1 MEEPTPK
8 RARYSSPDF
17 EDDENKQMAK
27 SSTTNNKD
35 STDLYLDTIDR
46 HMLDFDFEKV
56 CSISLSQI
64 NVYACLTCG
73 KYYQGRGKSSHA
85 YFHSMDKDHHVFINL
100 RTLKVYVLP
109 DGYEVENAS
118 LNDIKYVLNPI
129 LTKKQVHELDQNLV
143 MSYDLNNKQYLP
155 GFVGL
160 NNIKANDYVN
170 VVIQALAHMPSI
182 RDYFIVED
190 FEKKGSS
197 QLVCRFSALI
207 RKMWN
212 PKAFK
217 GQVSPHELLQEIS
230 NASQKRF
237 KLTEQSNAI
246 DFLSWFLNT
255 LHKDLNGTRK
265 RNSSIIYK
273 KLQGE
278 VRVQS
283 QDFSSSGQTSLNEAL
298 MRFDE
303 SKPIKTVNSPFL
315 FLALDLPPAPLYQ
328 DDKEK
333 DIIPQVPL
341 TTILAKFNGT
351 KVQEVAN
358 QMRKYSITR
367 LPQFLIFHIKRF
379 NKNNWSHEKNPTI
392 VNFPIK
398 NIDMSHFTS
407 DPDAEKLG
415 AHYDLVANICHE
427 GKPESGSYKV
437 HVRHRGT
444 GQWYQIQDLIVEEI
458 MPQMIFLSESYIQVG
473 SSCFALFVLTLF
485 FSC

>member
-1 MEEPTPK
+1 MEEPQAK
-8 RARYSSPDF
+8 RVRLNSPPESVAEAGSSK
-17 EDDENKQMAK
+17 N
-27 SSTTNNKD
+27 D

-56 CSISLSQI
+56 CSVSLSQI

-100 RTLKVYVLP
+100 QTLKVYVLP
-109 DGYEVENAS
+109 DGYEVDNAS

-129 LTKKQVHELDQNLV
+129 LTKAQVHQLDTTLK
-143 MSYDLNNKQYLP
+143 MSYDLNNKKYLP
-155 GFVGL
+155 GFIGL
-160 NNIKANDYVN
+160 NNVKANDYVN
-170 VVIQALAHMPSI
+170 VVIQALAHIPSI
-182 RDYFIVED
+182 RDYFILED

-230 NASQKRF
+230 NASQKKF

-255 LHKDLNGTRK
+255 LHKDLGGTRK
-265 RNSSIIYK
+265 KNSSIIYK
-273 KLQGE
+273 KFQGE
-278 VRVQS
+278 VRVES
-283 QDFSSSGQTSLNEAL
+283 QDFGSAGAPTEKEAL
-298 MRFDE
+298 LLFDE
-303 SKPIKTVNSPFL
+303 AKEIKSTTSPFL

-328 DDKEK
+328 DEKDKE
-333 DIIPQVPL
+333 IVPQVPL
-341 TTILAKFNGT
+341 TTILAKFDGH

-358 QMRKYSITR
+358 QMKRYSITR

-379 NKNNWSHEKNPTI
+379 NKNSWTSEKNPTI

-398 NIDMSHFTS
+398 NLDVSNFTT

-415 AHYDLVANICHE
+415 DHYDLLANICHE
-427 GKPESGSYKV
+427 GKPDAGKGTYKV

-458 MPQMIFLSESYIQVG
+458 MPQMIFMSESYIQIWERKRNTKV
-473 SSCFALFVLTLF
+473 
-485 FSC
+485 

>member
-1 MEEPTPK
+1 MEPVQK
-8 RARYSSPDF
+8 KARYSTP
-17 EDDENKQMAK
+17 ELENEEKASLK
-27 SSTTNNKD
+27 STNNNND

-109 DGYEVENAS
+109 DGYEVDNPS

-129 LTKKQVHELDQNLV
+129 LTKQQVHTLDNKLV
-143 MSYDLNNKQYLP
+143 MSYDLNNKHYLP

-170 VVIQALAHMPSI
+170 VVIQALAHMPAI

-190 FEKKGSS
+190 FEKKGAS
-197 QLVCRFSALI
+197 QLVCRFGALV

-230 NASQKRF
+230 NASQKKF

-255 LHKDLNGTRK
+255 LHKDLGGNRK
-265 RNSSIIYK
+265 KNSSIIYRQ
-273 KLQGE
+273 LQGE
-278 VRVQS
+278 VKIES
-283 QDFSSSGQTSLNEAL
+283 QEFTPNGTGSDAALLNFSSTKPTNTTQT
-298 MRFDE
+298 
-303 SKPIKTVNSPFL
+303 PFL

-328 DDKEK
+328 DEKEK

-341 TTILAKFNGT
+341 TTILSKFNGV
-351 KVQEVAN
+351 KVQEVGN
-358 QMRKYSITR
+358 QMRKYSIVR

-379 NKNNWSHEKNPTI
+379 SKNNWSSEKNPTI

-407 DPDAEKLG
+407 DPNVETLG
-415 AHYDLVANICHE
+415 AYYDLVANICHE

-458 MPQMIFLSESYIQVG
+458 MPQMIFLSESYIQVRI
-473 SSCFALFVLTLF
+473 
-485 FSC
+485 

>member
-1 MEEPTPK
+1 
-8 RARYSSPDF
+8 
-17 EDDENKQMAK
+17 
-27 SSTTNNKD
+27 
-35 STDLYLDTIDR
+35 
-46 HMLDFDFEKV
+46 
-56 CSISLSQI
+56 
-64 NVYACLTCG
+64 
-73 KYYQGRGKSSHA
+73 
-85 YFHSMDKDHHVFINL
+85 
-100 RTLKVYVLP
+100 
-109 DGYEVENAS
+109 
-118 LNDIKYVLNPI
+118 
-129 LTKKQVHELDQNLV
+129 
-143 MSYDLNNKQYLP
+143 
-155 GFVGL
+155 
-160 NNIKANDYVN
+160 
-170 VVIQALAHMPSI
+170 
-182 RDYFIVED
+182 
-190 FEKKGSS
+190 
-197 QLVCRFSALI
+197 
-207 RKMWN
+207 
-212 PKAFK
+212 FK

-458 MPQMIFLSESYIQVG
+458 MPQMIFLSESYIQIWERKKKEDQ
-473 SSCFALFVLTLF
+473 
-485 FSC
+485 